1 MSIIVILL
9 RIRKKRIKKKVY
21 NLLVTKD
28 DTNIRY
34 LMKLKIS
41 EN

>member
-21 NLLVTKD
+21 NLLGTKD